1 MKALAPW
8 HAAERAA
15 QTPLLAAR
23 DRAVP
28 RAYHL
33 EAKAEVA
40 AACAADAAA
49 AAREEKARAATA
61 ATNHARNVKSRAK
74 KTKAAGGQAVM
85 ATPGRGTTTVQRGH
99 SGATVAEAKCAVP
112 GASTVEEAKVTGPG
126 KPNATSVV
134 TETVVQSTAVA
145 ETAVE
150 AEAAGDAEADLAPR
164 GLSPWGSKDYTWQPV
179 VQTKAPEPRKLFFL
193 DGPFAPCLATVPE
206 EAALATHIL
215 CEPAGPAPSPAASTQ
230 GGPNNGPNGDSWRHS
245 RLIGDT
251 DSKRL
256 AGYLEDPA

>member
-1 MKALAPW
+1 MPLVVPGGTFTPVAPVAVPTVGLPATGPD
-8 HAAERAA
+8 HA
-15 QTPLLAAR
+15 
-23 DRAVP
+23 RAVKS
-28 RAYHL
+28 RAKKTRSVR
-33 EAKAEVA
+33 AKE
-40 AACAADAAA
+40 
-49 AAREEKARAATA
+49 ETKEKARAATA

-74 KTKAAGGQAVM
+74 KKKTAGAQAVV
-85 ATPGRGTTTVQRGH
+85 ATPGMDTTTVQRGH
-99 SGATVAEAKCAVP
+99 SGATVVEAKCAVP